1 MTTPTSTPF
10 NGIDASSRAIPKTH
24 SAWTFT
30 RAGDPTQI
38 LTLRND
44 MPTRDPASLKQ
55 GEALIK
61 VSAVSLNAGMLGL
74 MKFPHLTS
82 RPWVPELEFAGT
94 IVALPAVQGGSDP
107 SGKGADAAAAAA
119 VPKFQVG
126 DKVVGART
134 FPDLFKY
141 NGTLQE
147 YLVSP
152 VWVMAKVSESL
163 GVNEASGLP
172 AVGCTALQALKVAGV
187 KKGDKV
193 LITAASGGLGTML
206 VQVAR
211 AIVGKDGIVVG
222 SCSGRNEEF
231 VRGLGADETIDY
243 TTHSP
248 LHEYL
253 AEHHSSKKFDA
264 IFDVAGTSNDLF
276 TYSPSYLV
284 ENGTFVLLGNLNLF
298 KPSASFFSF
307 LVWALG
313 TNVNRYLP
321 RLLGGIPRK
330 FYFYSATPTGE
341 DTGKIIEM
349 AEKGEVKP
357 AVDSVWKWED
367 AIKAYERAK
376 SQRARGKIVIE
387 VE

>member
-1 MTTPTSTPF
+1 MTSPTNNSDNVSTT
-10 NGIDASSRAIPKTH
+10 IPKTH
-24 SAWTFT
+24 AAWTFT

-38 LTLRND
+38 LSLRSD
-44 MPTRDPASLKQ
+44 MPTPDPTLLKQ

-61 VSAVSLNAGMLGL
+61 VSAVSLNAGMLGI

-82 RPWVPELEFAGT
+82 RPWVPELEFAGS
-94 IVALPAVQGGSDP
+94 IVALPPAAQGGGGGSNP
-107 SGKGADAAAAAA
+107 SSKPGDTAGAGTSA
-119 VPKFQVG
+119 KLQVG
-126 DKVVGART
+126 DKVVGARS

-147 YLVSP
+147 YVVSP
-152 VWVMAKVSESL
+152 VGQLGKVSESL
-163 GVNEASGLP
+163 GLNEASGLP
-172 AVGCTALQALKVAGV
+172 AVGCTALQALKLAGV

-211 AIVGKDGIVVG
+211 VVVGKDGIVVG
-222 SCSGRNEEF
+222 SCSGRNEEL

-248 LHEYL
+248 LHGYL
-253 AEHHSSKKFDA
+253 AQHHSSKKFDA

-276 TYSPSYLV
+276 THSPSYLV
-284 ENGTFVLLGNLNLF
+284 ENGTFVLLGNMNLF

-307 LVWALG
+307 LIWALG
-313 TNVNRYLP
+313 TNMNRYLP

-330 FYFYSATPTGE
+330 FCFYSASPTGD
-341 DTGKIIEM
+341 DTRKIIEM

-376 SQRARGKIVIE
+376 SQRARGKIIIE